1 MNNLC
6 LKAGFNGPDIILQFF
21 LREISMTD
29 YYRKE
34 ATQSSVGYAA
44 NKMLKTQ
51 GVDIEDDETNND
63 Q

>member
-1 MNNLC
+1 
-6 LKAGFNGPDIILQFF
+6 
-21 LREISMTD
+21 MTD